1 MHLLRYA
8 ASVALVVFL
17 GFSSCTA
24 TAGPGDLDSNFGQ
37 GGRVASDFKGSN
49 GFAYAVALQSDEKIV
64 TAGIRF
70 VGISAEGGDFVIT
83 RYNPDGTLDN
93 RFGQRRH
100 AITDFGLTEIATA
113 VAVQP
118 DGKIIAAGGTYA
130 IFSFLGGQF
139 ALYLGN

>member
-17 GFSSCTA
+17 GISSRAA

-70 VGISAEGGDFVIT
+70 VGISAEGGDFTFGVIA
-83 RYNPDGTLDN
+83 LD
-93 RFGQRRH
+93 RRIRSDIARRH
-100 AITDFGLTEIATA
+100 LKNA
-113 VAVQP
+113 P
-118 DGKIIAAGGTYA
+118 
-130 IFSFLGGQF
+130 
-139 ALYLGN
+139 